1 MRENTMRAIVK
12 EDITL
17 GDNRALLEIEL
28 EAMERI
34 YELAFAHNII
44 SFYEYEQYK
53 NFFTV
58 LHKEAVPS
66 SLDITPR
73 NKKTS
78 KKDHTV
84 FVTIPKDTE
93 SFLSKSILLPPDIS
107 DKRKIQ
113 MMRLAHH
120 HRILPDKEYQK
131 IMDFEFLQSCM
142 NCGAEIA
149 ETKRYC
155 PYCGTMV

>member
-1 MRENTMRAIVK
+1 MRAIVK

-58 LHKEAVPS
+58 LHK
-66 SLDITPR
+66 
-73 NKKTS
+73 
-78 KKDHTV
+78 
-84 FVTIPKDTE
+84 
-93 SFLSKSILLPPDIS
+93 
-107 DKRKIQ
+107 
-113 MMRLAHH
+113 
-120 HRILPDKEYQK
+120 
-131 IMDFEFLQSCM
+131 
-142 NCGAEIA
+142 
-149 ETKRYC
+149 
-155 PYCGTMV
+155 